1 MKNVSTWWESHLLH
15 DEIYGDIQLKKLAG
29 AQYLPYKISSVIVET
44 VGLDE
49 FLKLEDGRLPLLI
62 GTQFGFFPR
71 LNTINGFFLE
81 PRIIAL
87 LSKSALS
94 GNVAGMTICLI
105 NDRSGPWKVIRDFPD
120 KREYNPSASQKEIDP
135 QKDFCC
141 VMDSGEK
148 LTVE

>member
-1 MKNVSTWWESHLLH
+1 MKNVSSWWESHLLH
-15 DEIYGDIQLKKLAG
+15 DEIYGNIQLKKLEG

-71 LNTINGFFLE
+71 LTTINGFFLE

-94 GNVAGMTICLI
+94 GNVAGLTICLI

-120 KREYNPSASQKEIDP
+120 KREYNPSSSVKEIDP

-141 VMDSGEK
+141 VMDSGQIIK
-148 LTVE
+148 VE